1 MPANKFKERLRAGDQ
16 MIGIWSMLAHTSV
29 LEVIT
34 QTPYDWVLVDTE
46 HSPNELPMVI
56 EQLRSVK
63 QSGIPALVRASHN
76 NTVEIKRLLD
86 AGVQTVVVPM
96 VDNEAQARQAV
107 AAVRYPPQGVRGVS
121 LATRANNYG
130 TETGYLAN
138 ANEQVCLL
146 VQIET
151 LEALDNLEKIAAI
164 DGIDGLFIGPSDLA
178 AAMGHLGNFKHPEV
192 QAAIMDV
199 LARSHAAGKP
209 IGILMAD
216 PQLSEAYIRAGFDYV
231 AVITDIGLLRQGAD
245 TTLARCVAFK
255 RAG

>member
-63 QSGIPALVRASHN
+63 QSGMPSLVRASHN

-130 TETGYLAN
+130 TEAGYLAN

-151 LEALDNLEKIAAI
+151 LEAVDNLEKIAAI

-245 TTLARCVAFK
+245 ATLARCVAFK